1 MATKRYSS
9 YAEIDRDLE
18 ILKIERKLHL
28 EKVKYGLENAKEN
41 LKFGNLVQGYL
52 GFSFENK
59 SSIMFKVI
67 QFITP
72 YIFKFMRSKSK
83 EE

>member
-41 LKFGNLVQGYL
+41 LKFSNLIEGYL
-52 GFSFENK
+52 GFSIGNK
-59 SSIMFKVI
+59 PSIMFKVI
-67 QFITP
+67 RFVTP
-72 YIFKFMRSKSK
+72 YVLKFMRSKDK